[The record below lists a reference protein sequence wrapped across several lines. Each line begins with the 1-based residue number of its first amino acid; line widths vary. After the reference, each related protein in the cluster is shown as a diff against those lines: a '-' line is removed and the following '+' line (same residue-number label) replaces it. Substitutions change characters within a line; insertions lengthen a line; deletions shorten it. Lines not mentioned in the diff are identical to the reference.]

1 MRTLFHSLVY
11 LALGVWLGALVFF
24 GAILAPIAFSQLPPL
39 FHPAAG
45 IHAAGMVVGGSLVRL
60 HWMGLLCGLVFL
72 AVLILA
78 RAHYRTIIP
87 QAVLVLVMMLLTAY
101 SQFSIIPRM
110 DTARDSV
117 GGNVDA
123 VAANNPGRQIF
134 DHLHQTSVHVE
145 GLVLLCG
152 IGALVATAH
161 GRVGNCRRYTCSI
174 APQGRNTIICLDGE
188 SHENWHHRSASS
200 R

>member
-11 LALGVWLGALVFF
+11 LVLGLWLGALVFF
-24 GAILAPIAFSQLPPL
+24 GAVLAPIAFSQLPPL
-39 FHPAAG
+39 FATPAAG

-60 HWMGLLCGLVFL
+60 HWIGLFCGLIFL
-72 AVLILA
+72 VVSVLA

-87 QAVLVLVMMLLTAY
+87 QALLVLVMMLLTAY

-117 GGNVDA
+117 GGNVEA

-134 DHLHQTSVHVE
+134 DRLHQRSVHVE
-145 GLVLLCG
+145 VLVLLCG
-152 IGALVATAH
+152 VGALVATAH
-161 GRVGNCRRYTCSI
+161 WSRREI
-174 APQGRNTIICLDGE
+174 
-188 SHENWHHRSASS
+188 
-200 R
+200 

>member
-11 LALGVWLGALVFF
+11 LVLGLWLGALVFF
-24 GAILAPIAFSQLPPL
+24 GAVLAPIAFSQLPPL
-39 FHPAAG
+39 FATPAAG

-60 HWMGLLCGLVFL
+60 HWIGLFCGLIFL
-72 AVLILA
+72 LVSVVA

-87 QAVLVLVMMLLTAY
+87 QALLVLVMMLLTAY

-117 GGNVDA
+117 GGNVEA

-134 DHLHQTSVHVE
+134 DRLHQRSVHVE
-145 GLVLLCG
+145 VLVLLCG
-152 IGALVATAH
+152 VGALVATAH
-161 GRVGNCRRYTCSI
+161 WSRREI
-174 APQGRNTIICLDGE
+174 
-188 SHENWHHRSASS
+188 
-200 R
+200 

>member
-1 MRTLFHSLVY
+1 MRTVFHSLVY

-24 GAILAPIAFSQLPPL
+24 GAILAPIAFSELPPL
-39 FHPAAG
+39 FPNRADG

-60 HWMGLLCGLVFL
+60 HWVALLCGLIFL

-78 RAHYRTIIP
+78 RAHYRAILP
-87 QAVLVLVMMLLTAY
+87 QAVLVLAMMGLTAY

-110 DTARDSV
+110 DTARASI

-134 DHLHQTSVHVE
+134 DRLHQTSVRLE
-145 GLVLLCG
+145 ELILLFG
-152 IGALVATAH
+152 VAALVATAH
-161 GRVGNCRRYTCSI
+161 WSRRE
-174 APQGRNTIICLDGE
+174 L
-188 SHENWHHRSASS
+188 
-200 R
+200 

>member
-11 LALGVWLGALVFF
+11 LVLGLWLGALVFF
-24 GAILAPIAFSQLPPL
+24 AAVLAPIAFSQLPPL
-39 FHPAAG
+39 FAAPAAG

-60 HWMGLLCGLVFL
+60 HWIGLFCGLIFL
-72 AVLILA
+72 VVSVVA
-78 RAHYRTIIP
+78 RAHYRTIVP

-117 GGNVDA
+117 GGNVEA

-134 DHLHQTSVHVE
+134 DRLHQRSVHVE
-145 GLVLLCG
+145 VLVLLCG
-152 IGALVATAH
+152 VGALVATAH
-161 GRVGNCRRYTCSI
+161 WSRREI
-174 APQGRNTIICLDGE
+174 
-188 SHENWHHRSASS
+188 
-200 R
+200 

>member
-1 MRTLFHSLVY
+1 VRTLFHSLVY
-11 LALGVWLGALVFF
+11 LVLGLWLGALVFF

-39 FHPAAG
+39 FATPAAG
-45 IHAAGMVVGGSLVRL
+45 IHAAGMVVGDSLVRL
-60 HWMGLLCGLVFL
+60 HWIGLFCGLIFL
-72 AVLILA
+72 VVSVLA

-87 QAVLVLVMMLLTAY
+87 QALLVLVMMLLTGY

-134 DHLHQTSVHVE
+134 DRLHQRSVHVE

-152 IGALVATAH
+152 LGALVATAH
-161 GRVGNCRRYTCSI
+161 WSRREI
-174 APQGRNTIICLDGE
+174 
-188 SHENWHHRSASS
+188 
-200 R
+200 

>member
-11 LALGVWLGALVFF
+11 LVLGLWLGALVFF

-39 FHPAAG
+39 FATPAAG

-60 HWMGLLCGLVFL
+60 HWIGLFCGLIFL
-72 AVLILA
+72 VVSVLA

-87 QAVLVLVMMLLTAY
+87 QAVLVLVMMVLTAY

-110 DTARDSV
+110 DTARDSI

-134 DHLHQTSVHVE
+134 DRLHQRSVHVE

-152 IGALVATAH
+152 LGALVATAH
-161 GRVGNCRRYTCSI
+161 WSRREI
-174 APQGRNTIICLDGE
+174 
-188 SHENWHHRSASS
+188 
-200 R
+200 

>member
-1 MRTLFHSLVY
+1 VRTLFHSLVY
-11 LALGVWLGALVFF
+11 LVLGLWLGALVFF
-24 GAILAPIAFSQLPPL
+24 GAVLAPIAFSQLPPL
-39 FHPAAG
+39 FATPAAG
-45 IHAAGMVVGGSLVRL
+45 IHAAGMIVGGSLVRL
-60 HWMGLLCGLVFL
+60 HWIGLFCGLIFL
-72 AVLILA
+72 VVSVVA

-87 QAVLVLVMMLLTAY
+87 QVVLVLIMMLFTAY

-110 DTARDSV
+110 DTARESV

-134 DHLHQTSVHVE
+134 DRLHQRSVHVE

-161 GRVGNCRRYTCSI
+161 WSRREI
-174 APQGRNTIICLDGE
+174 
-188 SHENWHHRSASS
+188 
-200 R
+200 

>member
-11 LALGVWLGALVFF
+11 LVLGLWLGALVFF
-24 GAILAPIAFSQLPPL
+24 GAVLAPIAFSQLPPL
-39 FHPAAG
+39 FATPAAG

-60 HWMGLLCGLVFL
+60 HWIGLFCGLIFL
-72 AVLILA
+72 VVSVVA

-87 QAVLVLVMMLLTAY
+87 QALLVLVMMLLTAY

-123 VAANNPGRQIF
+123 VAANNPGREIF
-134 DHLHQTSVHVE
+134 DHLHQQSVHVE
-145 GLVLLCG
+145 ALVLLCG
-152 IGALVATAH
+152 LGALAATAH
-161 GRVGNCRRYTCSI
+161 WSRREI
-174 APQGRNTIICLDGE
+174 
-188 SHENWHHRSASS
+188 
-200 R
+200 

>member
-11 LALGVWLGALVFF
+11 LVLGLWLGALVFF
-24 GAILAPIAFSQLPPL
+24 GAVLAPIAFSQLPPL
-39 FHPAAG
+39 FPTPAAG
-45 IHAAGMVVGGSLVRL
+45 IHAAGMIVGGSLVRL
-60 HWMGLLCGLVFL
+60 HWIGLFCGLIFL
-72 AVLILA
+72 VVSVVA

-87 QAVLVLVMMLLTAY
+87 QALLVLAMMLLTAY

-110 DTARDSV
+110 DTARESV

-134 DHLHQTSVHVE
+134 DRLHQRSVHVE

-161 GRVGNCRRYTCSI
+161 WSRREI
-174 APQGRNTIICLDGE
+174 
-188 SHENWHHRSASS
+188 
-200 R
+200 

>member
-11 LALGVWLGALVFF
+11 LVLGLWLGALVFF
-24 GAILAPIAFSQLPPL
+24 GAVLAPIAFGQLPPL
-39 FHPAAG
+39 FPTPAAG

-60 HWMGLLCGLVFL
+60 HWIGLFCGLIFL
-72 AVLILA
+72 LVSVVA

-134 DHLHQTSVHVE
+134 DRLHQRSVHVE

-152 IGALVATAH
+152 LGALVATAH
-161 GRVGNCRRYTCSI
+161 WSRREI
-174 APQGRNTIICLDGE
+174 
-188 SHENWHHRSASS
+188 
-200 R
+200 